1 MGAIFRR
8 EVLSYF
14 TSPIGYIFLAAF
26 YACSA
31 VSFSNNALNYG
42 TTQLDAVFGD
52 LMIILVVLIPI
63 LTMRTLSE
71 EKKNKTDQCLLT
83 APVSLGGI
91 VAGKFFAAFL
101 IYVMGVAITLVYA
114 IVVSAYAAPDW
125 TVIMGN
131 IAGLILLGA
140 AFIAV
145 GMFCSSLTENQVVSA
160 VVSFIVMIALYLFT
174 TIGDVI
180 PVEFIEDMMP
190 TLSPA
195 VRTVI
200 VELVILAVAAAC
212 YFAFGRKANTIVISF
227 VVMLVMGV
235 FTAAGDKIPEVFSK
249 LSFWER
255 YYGFTYGLFDFS
267 NVLFFIS
274 AAVVF
279 LFLSV
284 RVLEKRRWS

>member
-31 VSFSNNALNYG
+31 VSFTNNSLSHG
-42 TTQLDAVFGD
+42 TTQLDAIFGE
-52 LMIILVVLIPI
+52 LMIILIVLIPI

-71 EKKNKTDQCLLT
+71 EKKNRTDQCLLT
-83 APVSLGGI
+83 SPVSLGGI

-101 IYVMGVAITLVYA
+101 IYAMGVAITLVYA
-114 IVVSAYAAPDW
+114 VIVSAYAEPDW
-125 TVIMGN
+125 TVIAGN
-131 IAGLILLGA
+131 ITGLLLLGA

-160 VVSFIVMIALYLFT
+160 VVSFIVMLALYLFT
-174 TIGDVI
+174 TIGEVI
-180 PVEFIEDMMP
+180 PVDFIRNIFP
-190 TLSPA
+190 TLA
-195 VRTVI
+195 AWQVTVI
-200 VELVILAVAAAC
+200 VDVVIAAVAAAI
-212 YFAFGRKANTIVISF
+212 YFAAGRRPNTVIIAF
-227 VVMLVMGV
+227 VAMLVVSGLLIG
-235 FTAAGDKIPEVFSK
+235 GDKVPEVFAK

-255 YYGFTYGLFDFS
+255 YYGFTYGLFDLS
-267 NVLFFIS
+267 NVLFFVS

-284 RVLEKRRWS
+284 RVLEKRRWA

>member
-31 VSFSNNALNYG
+31 VSFASVSLNYG
-42 TTQLDAVFGD
+42 NTQLDGVFGE
-52 LMIILVVLIPI
+52 LMIILIVLIPI

-83 APVSLGGI
+83 APVSLWGI
-91 VAGKFFAAFL
+91 VLGKFLAAFL
-101 IYVMGVAITLVYA
+101 IYILGVAITIVYA

-125 TVIMGN
+125 TVILGN
-131 IAGLILLGA
+131 VTGLALLGA

-145 GMFCSSLTENQVVSA
+145 GMFFSSFTENQVVSA
-160 VVSFIVMIALYLFT
+160 VVSFIVMVALYLFT

-180 PVEFIEDMMP
+180 PIDFIENIMP
-190 TLSPA
+190 DFSNLA
-195 VRTVI
+195 RAVI
-200 VELVILAVAAAC
+200 VALVIAAVGAVI
-212 YFAFGRKANTIVISF
+212 YFVAGRKANTIIITVAAALI
-227 VVMLVMGV
+227 LGL
-235 FTAAGDKIPEVFSK
+235 FTYAGDRLPDVFSK

-255 YYGFTYGLFDFS
+255 YYGFTYGLFDLS

-274 AAVVF
+274 AAAVF

>member
-42 TTQLDAVFGD
+42 TTQLDAVFGE
-52 LMIILVVLIPI
+52 LMIILIVLIPI

-91 VAGKFFAAFL
+91 VAGKFLAAFL

-114 IVVSAYAAPDW
+114 VVVSAYAEPDW
-125 TVIMGN
+125 AVILGN
-131 IAGLILLGA
+131 ITGLVLLGA

-145 GMFCSSLTENQVVSA
+145 GIFCSSFTENQVVSA
-160 VVSFIVMIALYLFT
+160 VVSFITMIALYLFT
-174 TIGDVI
+174 TIGNLI
-180 PVEFIEDMMP
+180 PVDFIAD
-190 TLSPA
+190 
-195 VRTVI
+195 I
-200 VELVILAVAAAC
+200 
-212 YFAFGRKANTIVISF
+212 
-227 VVMLVMGV
+227 
-235 FTAAGDKIPEVFSK
+235 FSK

-255 YYGFTYGLFDFS
+255 YYGFTYGLFDLS